1 MVLCVFVWS
10 KGQMG
15 RSVVIGNVFV
25 VSKKRGVVNSNVS
38 HAFAWS
44 KKGEV
49 INRYGL
55 GCFCMA
61 ERRTC

>member
-25 VSKKRGVVNSNVS
+25 VSKKRSVVNSNVS

-44 KKGEV
+44 NGGKV
-49 INRYGL
+49 INRSGFV
-55 GCFCMA
+55 CFCMA